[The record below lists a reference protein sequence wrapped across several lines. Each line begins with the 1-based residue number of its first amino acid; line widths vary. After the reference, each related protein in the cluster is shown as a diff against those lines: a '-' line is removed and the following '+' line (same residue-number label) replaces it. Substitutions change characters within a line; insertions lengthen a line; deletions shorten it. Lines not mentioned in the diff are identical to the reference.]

1 MRKLALLAATRAAVV
16 QRQGHPAPHPP
27 RGRRCTARVRWLV
40 VAASLAALTPGGALA
55 NPPDEGLSEAA
66 AVAAGGAVA
75 GSSCSPGCS
84 SYDAIVRLTD
94 GTIRRLG
101 TLGGFAAISTAINGR
116 GTVVGQ
122 ADTALFEPNGF
133 AVSLA
138 FVADEDGMR
147 SLGTLPGYVN
157 SQAYGLNDRGDVVGW
172 TYNTNPVTGATV
184 PNFRGFLVDRA
195 GVMHDLGTLGGP
207 TAIARDISNSGRIV
221 GGSRIADGR
230 NRAFLYDQGTMTELP
245 SLGGVF
251 DEATGINER
260 AWMVGSAVYPGQPNA
275 RRAVLWRNGR
285 IEDLGTLGG
294 ATARAWRINER
305 GDVVGQART
314 GNGQT
319 HAFLWRDGVMSD
331 LGTLGGPT
339 SVALGLNDAGVVVG
353 LSETGVIHPLF
364 GSIVHAFRWEDGVM
378 EDLGPLF

>member
-1 MRKLALLAATRAAVV
+1 MR
-16 QRQGHPAPHPP
+16 
-27 RGRRCTARVRWLV
+27 RVRWLV
-40 VAASLAALTPGGALA
+40 VAVSMAALNAGGAFADLPEDGFSEAGAIAPGGAI
-55 NPPDEGLSEAA
+55 
-66 AVAAGGAVA
+66 A
-75 GSSCSPGCS
+75 GSSCSAGCS
-84 SYDAIVRLTD
+84 SYDAIVRLAD
-94 GTIRRLG
+94 GTVRRLG
-101 TLGGFAAISTAINGR
+101 TLGGFAAISTAINAR
-116 GTVVGQ
+116 GVVVGQ
-122 ADTALFEPNGF
+122 ADTAVFEPNGL

-157 SQAYGLNDRGDVVGW
+157 SQAYGLNDRGEVVGW
-172 TYNTNPVTGATV
+172 TYNTNPITGATV

-195 GVMHDLGTLGGP
+195 GIMHDLGTLGGA
-207 TAIARDISNSGRIV
+207 TAIARDISDSGRIV

-230 NRAFLYDQGTMTELP
+230 NRAFLYDHGTMTELP

-260 AWMVGSAVYPGQPNA
+260 GWMVGSAVYPGQPNA
-275 RRAVLWRNGR
+275 RRAVLWRDGG

-294 ATARAWRINER
+294 TTARAWRINER

-314 GNGQT
+314 SSGQT
-319 HAFLWRDGVMSD
+319 HAFLWRNGVMSD

-339 SVALGLNDAGVVVG
+339 SVAFGVNDAGVVVG
-353 LSETGVIHPLF
+353 LSQTGAIHPLF
-364 GSIVHAFRWEDGVM
+364 GPIVHAFRWEDGVM

>member
-1 MRKLALLAATRAAVV
+1 MNSTTLVSV
-16 QRQGHPAPHPP
+16 
-27 RGRRCTARVRWLV
+27 V
-40 VAASLAALTPGGALA
+40 VAVSLAALTAGGALA
-55 NPPDEGLSEAA
+55 DQPEESLSEAG

-84 SYDAIVRLTD
+84 SYDAIVRLPD
-94 GTIRRLG
+94 GTVRRLG
-101 TLGGFAAISTAINGR
+101 TLGGFAAISTAINGQ

-122 ADTALFEPNGF
+122 ADTALLEPNGL
-133 AVSLA
+133 AISLA

-157 SQAYGLNDRGDVVGW
+157 SQAYGLNDRGEVVGW
-172 TYNTNPVTGATV
+172 TYNTNPVTAATV
-184 PNFRGFLVDRA
+184 QNFRGFVIDRA
-195 GVMHDLGTLGGP
+195 GVMHDLGTLGGA
-207 TAIARDISNSGRIV
+207 TAIARDISNSGQIV

-230 NRAFLYDQGTMTELP
+230 NRAFLYDHGTMTELP
-245 SLGGVF
+245 SLGGLS

-260 AWMVGSAVYPGQPNA
+260 GWMVGSAVYPGQPAGA
-275 RRAVLWRNGR
+275 RRAVLWRNGG

-294 ATARAWRINER
+294 TTARAWRINER

-314 GNGQT
+314 ANGQT
-319 HAFLWRDGVMSD
+319 HAFRWRDGVMSD

-353 LSETGVIHPLF
+353 FSETGVIHPLF
-364 GSIVHAFRWEDGVM
+364 GPIVHAFRWEDGVM